1 MMQPIQ
7 FELLALPLEGQEVF
21 FLPLHHRM
29 IFFWGELTLSS
40 LRSGEARVG

>member
-21 FLPLHHRM
+21 FL
-29 IFFWGELTLSS
+29 SS
-40 LRSGEARVG
+40 ASPHDLFLGRTHTKFATQR